1 MYKFGATLGEQG
13 FLELLKEKQGFLFC
27 VGDCFDDGEEGDCM
41 PLFSF
46 SKRMSKRDVEG
57 LIAYLEGQM
66 RS

>member
-13 FLELLKEKQGFLFC
+13 FLLC
-27 VGDCFDDGEEGDCM
+27 VGDCFDDGGEGDCM

-57 LIAYLEGQM
+57 LIAYLEGEM